1 MPGQKEHFLPEKGL
15 LDFFLRERIPE
26 KILREIMLSSSSKYA
41 VNAVLYLA
49 VHSSE
54 TKKIRAKEIAEAIN
68 LPSPFLSKILQTLSR
83 ENIISSSKGPT
94 GGFFLTEEAQEI
106 PLIEVVK
113 IIDGT
118 DRLDDCVLGL
128 KKCSAEQPCPVHFS
142 VQPLKQ
148 KFRKKL
154 EENISVFAEKVK
166 SGEAY
171 LFV

>member
-1 MPGQKEHFLPEKGL
+1 
-15 LDFFLRERIPE
+15 
-26 KILREIMLSSSSKYA
+26 MLSSSSKYA

-54 TKKIRAKEIAEAIN
+54 RNKIRAKEIAKAIR
-68 LPSPFLSKILQTLSR
+68 LPSPFLSKLLQSLSR

-94 GGFFLTEEAQEI
+94 GGFYLTEQALNT
-106 PLIEVVK
+106 PLIEVVH

-118 DRLDDCVLGL
+118 NRLEDCVLGL
-128 KKCSAEQPCPVHFS
+128 KKCSSDQPCPVHFS

-148 KFRKKL
+148 KFRKEL

-166 SGEAY
+166 NGETY

>member
-1 MPGQKEHFLPEKGL
+1 
-15 LDFFLRERIPE
+15 
-26 KILREIMLSSSSKYA
+26 MLSSSSKYA

-68 LPSPFLSKILQTLSR
+68 LPSPFLSKLLQSLSR
-83 ENIISSSKGPT
+83 ENLISSSKGPT
-94 GGFFLTEEAQEI
+94 GGFYLTAEALSV

-128 KKCSAEQPCPVHFS
+128 KKCSSEQPCPVHFS
-142 VQPLKQ
+142 VQPLKHR
-148 KFRKKL
+148 FRKEL
-154 EENISVFAEKVK
+154 EEHISVFAAKVK
-166 SGEAY
+166 SGEAH

>member
-1 MPGQKEHFLPEKGL
+1 
-15 LDFFLRERIPE
+15 
-26 KILREIMLSSSSKYA
+26 MLSSSSKYA

-49 VHSSE
+49 VHSNE
-54 TKKIRAKEIAEAIN
+54 QKKIRAKEIAEAIK
-68 LPSPFLSKILQTLSR
+68 LPSPFLSKLLQSLSR

-94 GGFFLTEEAQEI
+94 GGFYLTSKALET
-106 PLIEVVK
+106 PLIEVVN

-118 DRLDDCVLGL
+118 YRLDDCVLGL
-128 KKCSAEQPCPVHFS
+128 KKCSSEQPCPVHFS

-148 KFRKKL
+148 KFRKEL
-154 EENISVFAEKVK
+154 EENISVFAAKVK

>member
-1 MPGQKEHFLPEKGL
+1 
-15 LDFFLRERIPE
+15 
-26 KILREIMLSSSSKYA
+26 MLSSSSKYA

-54 TKKIRAKEIAEAIN
+54 TKKVRAKEIAEAIK
-68 LPSPFLSKILQTLSR
+68 LPSPFLSKLLQSLSR

-94 GGFFLTEEAQEI
+94 GGFYLTEKALKR
-106 PLIEVVK
+106 PLIDVVN

-118 DRLDDCVLGL
+118 QRLDDCVLGL

-148 KFRKKL
+148 KFRKEL
-154 EENISVFAEKVK
+154 EEDISMFAAKVK
-166 SGEAY
+166 SGEAH